1 MGCKRDP
8 NAPKDLTDE
17 ERQMLCR
24 DPCLTGLR
32 PERATLRCEMC
43 FGGKSVA
50 SAPETEIYRQR
61 SELGKVITR

>member
-1 MGCKRDP
+1 MGRKRDL

-24 DPCLTGLR
+24 DPYLTGLR
-32 PERATLRCEMC
+32 LERVALRCEMC

-50 SAPETEIYRQR
+50 SAPETEIYRQH
-61 SELGKVITR
+61 SKLGKAITR